1 MTIMQ
6 ARADRI
12 KRYPFNEISGFSKMF
27 YSDVRLAKVSEICLR
42 RRLVLIVLKHIQ
54 LQSRSISI
62 RRRQFVWNPW

>member
-27 YSDVRLAKVSEICLR
+27 FQRCFGESTEEMTSGDSDNEG
-42 RRLVLIVLKHIQ
+42 
-54 LQSRSISI
+54 
-62 RRRQFVWNPW
+62 